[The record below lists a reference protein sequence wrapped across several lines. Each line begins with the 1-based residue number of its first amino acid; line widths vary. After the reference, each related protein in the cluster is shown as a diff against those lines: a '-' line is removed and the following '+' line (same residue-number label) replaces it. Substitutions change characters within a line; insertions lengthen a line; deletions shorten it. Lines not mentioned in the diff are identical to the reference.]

1 LPLLLPSVA
10 EAVSSELNNVI
21 VLPAETSVSVGVGT
35 NVEVLP
41 VAVGDAVVVLLL
53 SRRTIKLSNSGSHR
67 GQGHAVVNVERNKK
81 IIEYNCRFREVR
93 IVCILVLTPLELSD
107 FPPNPPK
114 ISSISKI
121 YIRVRTRRKDILNVS
136 FKIVDFVVGSRIE
149 MVFLFLLEMPLQCVQ
164 LNPAAP
170 EYPIN

>member
-1 LPLLLPSVA
+1 MEVVLLPLLLPSVA

-81 IIEYNCRFREVR
+81 IIEYNCRFCEVR

-121 YIRVRTRRKDILNVS
+121 YMCVRTRRKDILDVS
-136 FKIVDFVVGSRIE
+136 FKIIDFVVKSNRNG
-149 MVFLFLLEMPLQCVQ
+149 VLVLVGD
-164 LNPAAP
+164 AP
-170 EYPIN
+170 SMRSAQSCCS